1 MLEIAGLYAYSYLVG
16 AVPTAYLL
24 ARLSRGIDI
33 RQYGSGNIG
42 GSNLAQHAGR
52 HWVVLL
58 LFFDIFIKGA
68 TPVLVGVYLTGL
80 GWDSYWLMAAPVL
93 SAIAHNWSPFMRF
106 QGGRGI
112 SVVAGALLSVDWLA
126 LAICLAVVGGGKK
139 LTGSSAVWVLV
150 CLAALPLW
158 ALLFGNPAWVPGE
171 GQAFSKFALF
181 AALLAV
187 TVLKRLLG
195 NTLEW
200 PPRGLHRKVLFNRL
214 FHDRDVDQRD
224 DWVHRA
230 PVLRES

>member
-1 MLEIAGLYAYSYLVG
+1 MLEIAGLYVYSYLVG

-24 ARLSRGIDI
+24 ARFSSGIDI
-33 RQYGSGNIG
+33 RQYGSGNVG

-58 LFFDIFIKGA
+58 LIFDILIKGA
-68 TPVLVGVYLTGL
+68 TPILVGVYVTGL
-80 GWDSYWLMAAPVL
+80 DWASFWLMAAPVL
-93 SAIAHNWSPFMRF
+93 SAIGHNWSPFMRF

-126 LAICLAVVGGGKK
+126 LALCLAVVGAGKK
-139 LTGSSAVWVLV
+139 FTGSSALWVLA
-150 CLAALPLW
+150 CLAALPFW

-171 GQAFSKFALF
+171 GQASSIFALF

-195 NTLEW
+195 NALVW
-200 PPRGLHRKVLFNRL
+200 PQRGARRKVLFNRL
-214 FHDRDVDQRD
+214 FHDRDVDQRE

-230 PVLRES
+230 PVLSES